1 MDGNIKILTC
11 NELTPGMVLAKS
23 ILKDGNVLAYR
34 NSPIKEKD
42 ILTIKKEIPN
52 ETIFVYDSII
62 YSDEKVA
69 VNGSPKVKPFIP
81 KTLKEQVQNLEQK
94 YNELSMALNSIFYK
108 LKMFQNSN
116 IKEIR
121 EFSNVLI
128 SQTKDTNTLIQD
140 LVFFGSSDDPI
151 YRHGINVALLS
162 NLLGNWIGLREEQL
176 NLLTFS
182 ALLHDIGKARINKEI
197 LTKKASLNFSEREE
211 YKEHVKHGYNI
222 VKEIVYLDKSVA
234 QGVLFHHERLDGSG
248 YPFKLTSER
257 IPEFSKIIAIAD
269 SFDNANSSRGNCKKL
284 NPFEAIEKIKQESF
298 GRLDYGYSN
307 IFINNILNFFIGKD
321 VLLDNGDKAQI
332 VLMNVNDLSR
342 PIIILNND
350 IIDLLKSKELNIKEF
365 AF

>member
-1 MDGNIKILTC
+1 MNGNIKILTC

-23 ILKDGNVLAYR
+23 ILKDGKVLAYR
-34 NSPIKEKD
+34 DSPLKEKD
-42 ILTIKKEIPN
+42 IISIKKEKPN
-52 ETIFVYDSII
+52 ETIFVYESIM
-62 YSDEKVA
+62 YSDKKIP
-69 VNGSPKVKPFIP
+69 VNSDKKVKPFIP

-121 EFSNVLI
+121 EFSNKLI
-128 SQTKDTNTLIQD
+128 SQTKDKNTIIQD
-140 LVFFGSSDDPI
+140 LVFYGSNNDPI

-162 NLLGNWIGLREEQL
+162 NLLGNWIGLKKEQL

-182 ALLHDIGKARINKEI
+182 ALLHDIGKTRINKEI
-197 LTKKASLNFSEREE
+197 LTKKTSLNFSEREE
-211 YKEHVKHGYNI
+211 YKEHIKHGYNI

-269 SFDNANSSRGNCKKL
+269 VFDNANSSRINRKKL
-284 NPFEAIEKIKQESF
+284 NPFEAIELIKEESF
-298 GRLDYGYSN
+298 GKLDYVYSN

-321 VLLDNGDKAQI
+321 VLLDNGEKAQI
-332 VLMNVNDLSR
+332 ILMNVNDLSR

-350 IIDLLKSKELNIKEF
+350 IIDLSKNKEVNIKEF
-365 AF
+365 VF